1 MLNKI
6 SQLKALRVVTT
17 IHRRHMHSITKR
29 LEALEAD
36 PFSMDINTSKLEQD
50 IKHSRYLFAV
60 LVRLTGVKQK
70 DIAPYFEVSA
80 TRIGQLTWAGMN
92 MLRRGWGT
100 KYRRTLWAIDA
111 LLSQS
116 LEKQY
121 PIPPKQIEATIH
133 HAYNLL
139 NFLDGLIALRGHSDG
154 LPLLLLTAQRI
165 ADPNLNTDVGAMPV
179 LKAKIELAQFKL
191 DMLHK
196 EVTGNNDYASAAKYI
211 LELQNTGRE
220 LRDLHM
226 YLGYCQGISQPNLGE
241 IYGLTQARVYQIV
254 NQQHRAT
261 SQLRKLLDK

>member
-1 MLNKI
+1 MLSKI

-36 PFSMDINTSKLEQD
+36 PFSMDINISKLEQD
-50 IKHSRYLFAV
+50 IKHARYLFAV
-60 LVRLTGVKQK
+60 LVRLTGMKQK

-116 LEKQY
+116 MEKQY

-139 NFLDGLIALRGHSDG
+139 NFLDGLIALRNHPNE
-154 LPLLLLTAQRI
+154 LPALLLTTQRI
-165 ADPNLNTDVGAMPV
+165 VDPDLNVDVGTMPV
-179 LKAKIELAQFKL
+179 LKAKIEMVQFKL
-191 DMLHK
+191 NVLHK
-196 EVTGNNDYASAAKYI
+196 EVAGNNDYATVAKNI

-220 LRDLHM
+220 LRNLHI
-226 YLGYCQGISQPNLGE
+226 YLGYCQGISQTNLSE
-241 IYGLTQARVYQIV
+241 IYGLTQSRIYQIV
-254 NQQHRAT
+254 NEQHRAT
-261 SQLRKLLDK
+261 SQLRKLMDE

>member
-6 SQLKALRVVTT
+6 NQLKALRVVTT
-17 IHRRHMHSITKR
+17 IHRQHMHSITKR

-36 PFSMDINTSKLEQD
+36 PFSMDINVSKLEQD

-60 LVRLTGVKQK
+60 LVRLSGMKQK

-92 MLRRGWGT
+92 MLRRGWGAR
-100 KYRRTLWAIDA
+100 YRRTLWAIDT
-111 LLSQS
+111 LLSHS

-139 NFLDGLIALRGHSDG
+139 NFLDSLVALRNHSDE
-154 LPLLLLTAQRI
+154 LPALLLATQRI
-165 ADPNLNTDVGAMPV
+165 ADPDLNIEVGAMPV
-179 LKAKIELAQFKL
+179 LKARIELAQFKL
-191 DMLHK
+191 NILHK

-226 YLGYCQGISQPNLGE
+226 YLGYCQGISLPNLSE
-241 IYGLTQARVYQIV
+241 IYGLTQGRVYQIA
-254 NQQHRAT
+254 NEQHRAT
-261 SQLRKLLDK
+261 SRLRKLLDE